1 MIKDGYGNDFVSKPT
16 DMLNA
21 YLHLGSIFFI
31 F

>member
-21 YLHLGSIFFI
+21 YICI
-31 F
+31 